1 MSGKCARRLRKNKSF
16 SKKALAACA
25 GLCFSCAPVNAGGDF
40 LVSLYFIFDSMK
52 EIKTKTVILLCFFSP
67 LIFSGLYCWYIY
79 MLVAI
84 MEIKKYTKL
93 LSKSDLKTCE

>member
-40 LVSLYFIFDSMK
+40 LVSLYPQF
-52 EIKTKTVILLCFFSP
+52 TKPFGEAHEMQYGIGAC
-67 LIFSGLYCWYIY
+67 
-79 MLVAI
+79 
-84 MEIKKYTKL
+84 KL
-93 LSKSDLKTCE
+93 S